1 MEKKNKTAQHL
12 IPNTERKAS
21 GANWAK
27 YKNLISKPKTEK
39 NNKENTSQTRRHS
52 KPPIMHATSRHTVST
67 QNAMIL
73 FEVTRMH
80 NVCIFI
86 IHSSAVYNIYI
97 YIYVFLELLIVLVDC
112 SIQKMK
118 AGNTT
123 IPLRTDR
130 KKF

>member
-1 MEKKNKTAQHL
+1 MERKNKTAQHL

-27 YKNLISKPKTEK
+27 YKNLISKPKTDK
-39 NNKENTSQTRRHS
+39 NNKENTSQTKRHS
-52 KPPIMHATSRHTVST
+52 KPLIMHATSRHTVST
-67 QNAMIL
+67 QNTMIL

-97 YIYVFLELLIVLVDC
+97 FLELLIVLVDC

-130 KKF
+130 KKL